1 MITLH
6 KAKSTDFLENN
17 GLGILKDCTSVEVVE
32 EINGEFSITIEYPIE
47 GYLYREITEDRIIVS
62 DVGYGEQQ
70 AFRIKNIDETLTSKK
85 IYATHIFYDLS
96 DNQLEDVYPQNLNGN
111 TAINWILNKTQY
123 EHKFIGFSDIE
134 TTNSARYVRKN
145 GVQALIGNEE
155 NSFVNRWGGE
165 IVRDNYKISILKKR
179 QSTSSKKTI
188 RYKKNLKGITFSI
201 DFTTVG
207 TRLMPVGYNALLL
220 PEKYIDSPL
229 IDNYSHIIIKKLEYS
244 DVKVKTAEDEDGFE
258 TIEEAQE
265 ELRRLT
271 KQDIESGIDKPS
283 LSTTVDFVKLSD
295 TEEYKNYKNLENLY
309 IGDSVNVYV
318 PGINIDI
325 EQRIVKTT
333 YDPLTKKF
341 TKYELGNVKTNYA
354 TQSIKNENKLQE
366 ITLPNLLQIA
376 KDNATSQITSAL
388 GGFVYK
394 TRGELFIMDTD
405 NPNTAQKVWRWN
417 LSGLGYSKTGI
428 NGTYEL
434 AMTQDGTIVADFIK
448 TGTMS
453 VSRIE
458 GLSNLLDG
466 YSAQIGINKD
476 SIDALVSKQKDLED
490 GITELSAKVVLN
502 EKNVAAE
509 FKQVGGSN
517 LFLNSIGDFE
527 SDNWEGSVKTANNTD
542 ISRHSNSSSG
552 NCFIL
557 QNGIGKQNVFVK
569 NGTFTISFTYK
580 KLIELAVCKVIINE
594 KEYELTNDNYTDFE
608 ISIEVVDN
616 NISFE
621 MVSDTDNSCYIIDL
635 LLNNGGQKQVWTPNA
650 NEIISGAVKANSSG
664 LEITSNVKNTKLK
677 AGAKGVEI
685 QNVITG
691 ENVAEF
697 TDTGTETVD
706 LKVKGKAQIAGILIQ
721 KVGNQTWISSLL

>member
-17 GLGILKDCTSVEVVE
+17 GIGILKDCTSAEVIE
-32 EINGEFSITIEYPIE
+32 EINGEFSITIEYPE
-47 GYLYREITEDRIIVS
+47 KGYLYNEIEEDKIIVS
-62 DVGYGEQQ
+62 DIGYGEPQ
-70 AFRIKNIDETLTSKK
+70 AFRIKNIEETLTNKK

-111 TAINWILNKTQY
+111 TAINWILSKTQY
-123 EHKFIGFSDIE
+123 EHKFTGFSDIE
-134 TTNSARYVRKN
+134 TAKSARYVRKN

-165 IVRDNYKISILKKR
+165 IVRDNYKISILRKR
-179 QSTSSKKTI
+179 QSTSSIKTI
-188 RYKKNLKGITFSI
+188 RYKKNLKGITFNI

-207 TRLMPVGYNALLL
+207 TRLMPMGYDALLL

-229 IDNYSHIIIKKLEYS
+229 INNYSHPIIKKLEYA
-244 DVKVKTAEDEDGFE
+244 DVKVKNTENEEGFE
-258 TIEEAQE
+258 TIEDAQE

-271 KQDIESGIDKPS
+271 KQDIEAGIDKPS
-283 LSTTVDFVKLSD
+283 LSTTIDFVKLSD
-295 TEEYKNYKNLENLY
+295 TEEYKNYKNLEELY
-309 IGDSVNVYV
+309 IGDSINVYV
-318 PGINIDI
+318 QKINIDI

-333 YDPLTKKF
+333 YNPLTKKF

-354 TQSIKNENKLQE
+354 TQSVKNESKLQE

-376 KDNATSQITSAL
+376 KENATSQITSAL
-388 GGFVYK
+388 GGYVYK
-394 TRGELFIMDTD
+394 TQGELFIMDTD

-417 LSGLGYSKTGI
+417 LNGLGYSKTGI

-434 AMTQDGTIVADFIK
+434 AMTQDGNIVADFIR

-458 GLSNLLDG
+458 GLTNLLDG
-466 YSAQIGINKD
+466 YSSQIGINKD
-476 SIDALVSKQKDLED
+476 SIDALVSKQKDLEN
-490 GITELSAKVVLN
+490 GISELSTKVSLN
-502 EKNVAAE
+502 EKSVAAE
-509 FKQVGGSN
+509 FRQVGGSN
-517 LFLNSIGDFE
+517 LFLNSIGDFGA
-527 SDNWEGSVKTANNTD
+527 DNWEGSVKTANNTD
-542 ISRHSNSSSG
+542 ISRHSNSPSG

-580 KLIELAVCKVIINE
+580 KLIELATCKVIINE
-594 KEYELTNDNYTDFE
+594 KEYELTETNYKEFE

-616 NISFE
+616 NVSFE
-621 MVSDTDNSCYIIDL
+621 MISDTNNACYIIDL

-664 LEITSNVKNTKLK
+664 LEITSNTKNTKLK
-677 AGAKGVEI
+677 AGADGVEI
-685 QNVITG
+685 ENVITG
-691 ENVAEF
+691 ETVAEF
-697 TDTGTETVD
+697 TDTGTETED
-706 LKVKGKAQIAGILIQ
+706 LKVKGKAQIAGLLVQ
-721 KVGNQTWISSLL
+721 QVGNQTWLSSLL

>member
-17 GLGILKDCTSVEVVE
+17 GIGILKDCTSAEVIE
-32 EINGEFSITIEYPIE
+32 EINGEFSITIEYPE
-47 GYLYREITEDRIIVS
+47 KGYLYNEIEEDKIIVS
-62 DVGYGEQQ
+62 DVGYGEPQ
-70 AFRIKNIDETLTSKK
+70 AFRIKNIEETLTNKK

-111 TAINWILNKTQY
+111 TAINWILSKTQY
-123 EHKFIGFSDIE
+123 EHKFTGFSDIE
-134 TTNSARYVRKN
+134 TAKSARYVRKN

-165 IVRDNYKISILKKR
+165 IVRDNYKISILRKR
-179 QSTSSKKTI
+179 QSTSSIKTI
-188 RYKKNLKGITFSI
+188 RYKKNLKGITFNI

-207 TRLMPVGYNALLL
+207 TRLMPMGYDALLL

-229 IDNYSHIIIKKLEYS
+229 INNYSHPIIKKLEYA
-244 DVKVKTAEDEDGFE
+244 DVKVKNTEDEEGFE
-258 TIEEAQE
+258 TIEDAQE

-271 KQDIESGIDKPS
+271 KQDIEAGIDKPS
-283 LSTTVDFVKLSD
+283 LSTTIDFVKLSD
-295 TEEYKNYKNLENLY
+295 TEEYKNYKNLEELY
-309 IGDSVNVYV
+309 IGDSINVYV
-318 PGINIDI
+318 QKINIDI

-333 YDPLTKKF
+333 YNPLTKKF

-354 TQSIKNENKLQE
+354 TQSVNNESKLQE

-376 KDNATSQITSAL
+376 KENATSQITSAL
-388 GGFVYK
+388 GGYVYK
-394 TRGELFIMDTD
+394 TQGELFIMDTD

-417 LSGLGYSKTGI
+417 LNGLGYSKTGI

-434 AMTQDGTIVADFIK
+434 AMTQDGNIVADFIR

-458 GLSNLLDG
+458 GLTNLLDG
-466 YSAQIGINKD
+466 YSSQIGINKD
-476 SIDALVSKQKDLED
+476 SIDALVSKQKDLEN
-490 GITELSAKVVLN
+490 GISELSTKVSLN
-502 EKNVAAE
+502 EKSVAAE
-509 FKQVGGSN
+509 FRQVGGSN
-517 LFLNSIGDFE
+517 LFLNSIGDFGA
-527 SDNWEGSVKTANNTD
+527 DNWEGSVKTANNTD
-542 ISRHSNSSSG
+542 ISRHSNSPSG

-580 KLIELAVCKVIINE
+580 KLIELATCKVIINE
-594 KEYELTNDNYTDFE
+594 KEYELTETDYKEFE

-616 NISFE
+616 NVAFE
-621 MVSDTDNSCYIIDL
+621 MISDTNNACYIIDL

-664 LEITSNVKNTKLK
+664 LEITSNTKNTKLK
-677 AGAKGVEI
+677 AGANGVEI
-685 QNVITG
+685 ENVITG
-691 ENVAEF
+691 ETVAEF
-697 TDTGTETVD
+697 TDTGTETED
-706 LKVKGKAQIAGILIQ
+706 LKVKGKAQIAGLLVQ
-721 KVGNQTWISSLL
+721 QVGNQTWLSSLL

>member
-17 GLGILKDCTSVEVVE
+17 GIGILKDCTSAEVIE
-32 EINGEFSITIEYPIE
+32 EINGEFSITIEYPE
-47 GYLYREITEDRIIVS
+47 KGYLYNEIEEDKIIVS
-62 DVGYGEQQ
+62 DVGYGEPQ
-70 AFRIKNIDETLTSKK
+70 AFRIKNIEETLTNKK

-96 DNQLEDVYPQNLNGN
+96 DNQLDDVYPQNLNGN
-111 TAINWILNKTQY
+111 TAINWILSKTQY
-123 EHKFIGFSDIE
+123 EHKFTGFSDIE
-134 TTNSARYVRKN
+134 TAKSARYVRKN

-165 IVRDNYKISILKKR
+165 IVRDNYKISILRKR
-179 QSTSSKKTI
+179 QSTSSIKTI
-188 RYKKNLKGITFSI
+188 RYKKNLKGITFNI

-207 TRLMPVGYNALLL
+207 TRLMPMGYDALLL

-229 IDNYSHIIIKKLEYS
+229 INNYSHPIIKKLEYA
-244 DVKVKTAEDEDGFE
+244 DVKVKNTEDEEGFE
-258 TIEEAQE
+258 TIEDAQE

-271 KQDIESGIDKPS
+271 KQDIEAGIDKPS
-283 LSTTVDFVKLSD
+283 LSTTIDFVKLSD
-295 TEEYKNYKNLENLY
+295 TEEYKNYKNLEELY
-309 IGDSVNVYV
+309 IGDSINVYV
-318 PGINIDI
+318 QKINIDI

-333 YDPLTKKF
+333 YNPLTKKF

-354 TQSIKNENKLQE
+354 TQSVKNESKLQE

-376 KDNATSQITSAL
+376 KENATSQITSAL
-388 GGFVYK
+388 GGYVYK
-394 TRGELFIMDTD
+394 TQGELFIMDTD

-417 LSGLGYSKTGI
+417 LNGLGYSKTGI

-434 AMTQDGTIVADFIK
+434 AMTQDGNIVADFIR

-458 GLSNLLDG
+458 GLTNLLDG
-466 YSAQIGINKD
+466 YSSQIGINKD
-476 SIDALVSKQKDLED
+476 SIDALVSKQKDLEN
-490 GITELSAKVVLN
+490 GISELSTKVSLN
-502 EKNVAAE
+502 EKSVAAE
-509 FKQVGGSN
+509 FRQVGGSN
-517 LFLNSIGDFE
+517 LFLNSIGDFGA
-527 SDNWEGSVKTANNTD
+527 DNWEGSVKTANNTD
-542 ISRHSNSSSG
+542 ISRHSNSPSG

-580 KLIELAVCKVIINE
+580 KLIELATCKVIINE
-594 KEYELTNDNYTDFE
+594 KEYELTETDYKEFE

-616 NISFE
+616 NVAFE
-621 MVSDTDNSCYIIDL
+621 MISDTNNACYIIDL

-664 LEITSNVKNTKLK
+664 LEITSNTKNTKLK
-677 AGAKGVEI
+677 AGANGVEI
-685 QNVITG
+685 ENVITG
-691 ENVAEF
+691 ETVAEF
-697 TDTGTETVD
+697 TDTGTETED
-706 LKVKGKAQIAGILIQ
+706 LKVKGKAQIAGLLVQ
-721 KVGNQTWISSLL
+721 QVGNQTWLSSLL